1 MRRGGKKGG
10 EEGAAEEG
18 EEEEKKKKSEML
30 PSTGEEWSGGRQ
42 ALCMDSPQ
50 RAEECSV

>member
-10 EEGAAEEG
+10 EEGAAEG
-18 EEEEKKKKSEML
+18 GGKKSEML

>member
-18 EEEEKKKKSEML
+18 EEKKSEML